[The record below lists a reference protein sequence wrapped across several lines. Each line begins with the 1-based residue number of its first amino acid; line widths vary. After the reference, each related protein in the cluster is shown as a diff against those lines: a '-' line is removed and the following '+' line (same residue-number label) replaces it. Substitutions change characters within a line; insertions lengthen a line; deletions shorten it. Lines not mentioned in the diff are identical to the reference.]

1 MPNPEPEPESG
12 QPLPPEKDAKLDH
25 LPNALSA
32 YRICRTLES
41 NATSDQDCI
50 YARILGYLILHAP
63 TPLALAE
70 VIRVIHSCGQDE
82 NNLSNLGK
90 CFFNWYIRPFRKFK
104 GRTPV
109 PSDHPSRPSFDKTKL
124 DIKALIKEA
133 PETHTEAKKQA
144 LIRDGYKCVVTGKYD
159 MEAYKG
165 SLVDRRVIHAAGN
178 PVHTELAHILP
189 DSTYFDVSDT
199 RTSSPKEYAASV
211 LAVLSRFG
219 YDVEKINGPKVHSL
233 FKWKKTRMII
243 SIAWSCGLKAQWEVP
258 DEVTFTSPDPSI
270 LPYPSPQLLALHA
283 ACAKVAH
290 LSGAGECID
299 EFDRDTDDL
308 DVLATD
314 GSSFDILTHAL
325 LRSTSSPICIGA

>member
-1 MPNPEPEPESG
+1 M
-12 QPLPPEKDAKLDH
+12 
-25 LPNALSA
+25 
-32 YRICRTLES
+32 
-41 NATSDQDCI
+41 
-50 YARILGYLILHAP
+50 LHVFP
-63 TPLALAE
+63 
-70 VIRVIHSCGQDE
+70 
-82 NNLSNLGK
+82 
-90 CFFNWYIRPFRKFK
+90 
-104 GRTPV
+104 
-109 PSDHPSRPSFDKTKL
+109 
-124 DIKALIKEA
+124 
-133 PETHTEAKKQA
+133 QA

-165 SLVDRRVIHAAGN
+165 SLVDRRVIRAAGN

-199 RTSSPKEYAASV
+199 RTSSPNEYAASV

-233 FKWKKTRMII
+233 FNVMTMQKDAHDYFDRLELWLEGTSRTATCVRTTFD
-243 SIAWSCGLKAQWEVP
+243 STEEVP